1 MVTNFSLYGGAFMAD
16 LAARNNKTD
25 WKRVKAKIWRARYMY
40 LMLIPVLVY
49 FFLFKYWPMYWLRM
63 ALYEFKILKGFEG
76 SKYVGLLNFVTFFS
90 GTDFWNLLR
99 NTVLI
104 NLYSLC
110 IVFPIPIIFALL
122 LNEITNV
129 KFKKTIQTISYLP
142 YFISTMILVS
152 MINTFLSPS
161 LGIVNKIIK
170 MVSGETIYFMGK
182 AKYFRPIYIISSIW
196 QGTGWNAIVYLCALT
211 SIDPFLYEAAVVDG
225 AGRWKQTWH
234 ITLPGIRS
242 TIVIMLILQVGRMMS
257 VGFEKVYLL
266 QNDLNISVS
275 EVISTY
281 LYKRGIIQADY
292 SYSTSVGLFN
302 SVINFSLVLLSNFI
316 SRKVG
321 EVSMW

>member
-1 MVTNFSLYGGAFMAD
+1 MT
-16 LAARNNKTD
+16 LAEQKTQ
-25 WKRVKAKIWRARYMY
+25 WKRVKAKLWRSRYMY
-40 LMLIPVLVY
+40 LMLLPVVAY
-49 FFLFKYWPMYWLRM
+49 FVIFKYWPMYWLRM
-63 ALYEFKILKGFEG
+63 ALYNYKMMKGFAG
-76 SKYVGLLNFVTFFS
+76 SEYIGLQSFVTFVRS
-90 GTDFWNLLR
+90 MDFWMLFTNTIMINVFQLL
-99 NTVLI
+99 
-104 NLYSLC
+104 
-110 IVFPIPIIFALL
+110 IVFPIPIVFALL
-122 LNEITNV
+122 LNEVANE
-129 KFKKTIQTISYLP
+129 KFKKTVQTVSYLP

-161 LGIVNKIIK
+161 LGIVNKVLK
-170 MVSGETIYFMGK
+170 WATGDTIYFMGK

-266 QNDLNISVS
+266 QNDLNIGVS

-292 SYSTSVGLFN
+292 GYSTSVGLFN
-302 SVINFSLVLLSNFI
+302 SVINFSLVLISNYV
-316 SRKVG
+316 SRKAG